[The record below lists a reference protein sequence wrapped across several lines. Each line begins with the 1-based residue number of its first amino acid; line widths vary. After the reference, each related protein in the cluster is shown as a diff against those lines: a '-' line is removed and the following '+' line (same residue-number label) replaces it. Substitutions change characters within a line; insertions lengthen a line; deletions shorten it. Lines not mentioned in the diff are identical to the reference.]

1 MIAPNIIRTT
11 LLSVLLL
18 ATSVLTTTLVAQE
31 SDYRLSSDI
40 EPLSQLI
47 TLKLDPDNPEFS
59 GHTQISINVTKGV
72 KNIGF
77 YQSNLKIEEAVLVN
91 GDVRKPL
98 LVKAGSNDISYA
110 NLEQDIAANEY
121 VLDIRFSGKINTTS
135 DGVYLSKFEGNN
147 YLFTQ
152 FEDMLARK
160 AFPSFDEPSNKI
172 PYQITIEAPEKHTV
186 LSNTPVEKRSVSQGW
201 QTVKFK
207 TTKPMP
213 TYILAFSVGEFD
225 SVEITGLSV
234 PGRIYTP
241 KGQAHRTKFAVKHTP
256 RILAKLENYFGRS
269 YPYEKLDFVAV
280 PNFTHGAM
288 ENAGLV
294 TYRSGLLLLEDEPR
308 LAEQARPLS
317 VIAHELAHMWYG
329 NLVTMAWWDDL
340 WLNEAFA
347 SWMASK
353 VMLDLYPEQN
363 YKARLVAENAFG
375 QDAAP
380 TTRPIKKPVRT
391 SADVFDGLG
400 LNYSKGEAIL
410 QLMESM
416 VGEKE
421 FQTAVRAYMK
431 KHQWSNATADDLWAN
446 LSDVASFDVPSL
458 MQTYLEQPSYPLVSI
473 TEGGTVTQSRYRL
486 SGAKVDEQTWVVPL
500 SVRYSKNGKVTSKTF
515 FVSDKVTQLK
525 ELDGVDW
532 LYPNADAKG
541 YLRWQIS
548 ANQLQS
554 LLSNLDALSGREKKS
569 LLYNYKALLD
579 SGDTTLVQMMTIL
592 EQLAKESDP
601 MVGRAVASVVG
612 EFEYLVNSGN
622 KVAFAKFIDELMLP
636 WFERLGVVDAADDS
650 DDIIRLRSSSFG
662 LLAAH
667 STNKTLRELALAQS
681 NNYLNDPLSVSN
693 AIGLRAMQGV
703 AKNAKPGWFSKF
715 EKAYAKTNDANVQGM
730 IRFAMQFSDQG
741 EVVKALDFALTDAVG
756 PADVSSILRVATG
769 ALEKHDVLYQ
779 WLDKNVDKAIAKM
792 PEFHTVRLPILT
804 SSSCSQHNIDLAKAF
819 YKDRVGQHEGMQ
831 RTFKIAISNSEQ
843 CLALK
848 QKYQNDFDS
857 YLASLSG

>member
-1 MIAPNIIRTT
+1 MIFKKQIKIA
-11 LLSVLLL
+11 LLSVLFL
-18 ATSVLTTTLVAQE
+18 ATSAFAE
-31 SDYRLSSDI
+31 DGAYRLSEHI
-40 EPLSQLI
+40 KPISQLI
-47 TLKLDPDNPEFS
+47 NLKLDPDNPEFS
-59 GHTQISINVTKGV
+59 GRTQITIKVIENVDNV
-72 KNIGF
+72 GF
-77 YQSNLKIEEAVLVN
+77 YQSDLIVEEA
-91 GDVRKPL
+91 L
-98 LVKAGSNDISYA
+98 LIDGNQRNRLSITPGTNDISYA
-110 NLEQDIAANEY
+110 SLPAKIAPGEY
-121 VLDIRFSGKINTTS
+121 TLDIRFSGKINTTS
-135 DGVYLSKFEGNN
+135 DGVYLSKFEGTN

-172 PYQITIEAPEKHTV
+172 PYQITIQAPEKHVV
-186 LSNTPVEKRSVSQGW
+186 LSNTPVEKRIVNDGW
-201 QTVKFK
+201 QTVTFK
-207 TTKPMP
+207 KTKPMP
-213 TYILAFSVGEFD
+213 TYILAFAVGEFD
-225 SVEITGLSV
+225 SAEITGLSI

-256 RILAKLENYFGRS
+256 GILRNLESYFGSS

-446 LSDVASFDVPSL
+446 LADVAKFDVPNL
-458 MQTYLEQPSYPLVSI
+458 MKSYLEQPSYPLVSI
-473 TEGGTVTQSRYRL
+473 SENGSITQSRYRL
-486 SGAKVDEQTWVVPL
+486 SGAQVTEQEWVIPL
-500 SVRYSKNGKVTSKTF
+500 NVRYSKNGNIQNKTF
-515 FVSDKVTQLK
+515 FVSDKVSQIK
-525 ELDGVDW
+525 ELEGADW
-532 LYPNADAKG
+532 LYPNVDAKG
-541 YLRWQIS
+541 YFRWQLS
-548 ANQLQS
+548 GAQLSQLLANL
-554 LLSNLDALSGREKKS
+554 NELSGREKKS

-579 SGDTTLVQMMTIL
+579 SGDTDLTQMMTVL
-592 EQLAKESDP
+592 ETLSQDTDP
-601 MVGRAVASVVG
+601 MVGRAVATVIS
-612 EFEYLVNSGN
+612 EFSYLVNADN
-622 KVAFAKFIDELMLP
+622 KAEFSSFVDRMMLP
-636 WFERLGVVDAADDS
+636 WLERLGVVDASDDS
-650 DDIIRLRSSSFG
+650 DDVIRLRASSFG
-662 LLAAH
+662 LLAAY
-667 STNKTLRELALAQS
+667 SNQATVRELSRAQS
-681 NNYLNDPLSVSN
+681 EKYLDDPLSVSN
-693 AIGLRAMQGV
+693 AIGRRALVGV
-703 AKNAKPGWFSKF
+703 AKNEKSGWFSRFK
-715 EKAYAKTNDANVQGM
+715 KAYAKTNDANVHGV
-730 IRFAMQFSDQG
+730 IRFSMQFSDISD
-741 EVVKALDFALTDAVG
+741 VRKTLDFTLSDSVG
-756 PADVSSILRVATG
+756 PANVSSVLRVATSE
-769 ALEKHDVLYQ
+769 LEQHDVMYQ
-779 WLDKNVDKAIAKM
+779 WLEQNIDKVIAKM
-792 PEFHTVRLPILT
+792 PDFHTVRLPLLT
-804 SSSCSQHNIDLAKAF
+804 SSSCSEYNIRLAKKF
-819 YKDRVGQHEGMQ
+819 YSDRIKNDPGMA
-831 RTFKIAISNSEQ
+831 RTFKIAMSNSEQ

-848 QKYQNDFDS
+848 NKYQSDFDG
-857 YLASLSG
+857 YLNQVPSAR